1 MPSKGRSPG
10 TRRVYRYDWFPPGP
24 PNLKIPLGPALPSLL
39 GPRETIPSLQSRML
53 PPPTTKWHFK
63 EKCQLVA
70 AVCSDPPCV
79 SAGRLL
85 FACFSVTRPRQCWDR
100 LGFRGVWPQIIAQGR
115 GRVSEVGSSPCKGW
129 NFFPSVSELLPLCVG
144 VRLSSHGVLF
154 GRASLT
160 CPAGL
165 ARHPEGCHPLGWF
178 IFPLKPSEE
187 REREAELLL
196 TLSSCEHLDSYK
208 YYV

>member
-70 AVCSDPPCV
+70 VVCSDPPCV
-79 SAGRLL
+79 SAGCLL
-85 FACFSVTRPRQCWDR
+85 FACFSVTRPQQCWDR

-129 NFFPSVSELLPLCVG
+129 NFFPSVSEFGSPLTECCLEEPVLLVLLDLRVTLRAATPLAG
-144 VRLSSHGVLF
+144 SSSH
-154 GRASLT
+154 
-160 CPAGL
+160 
-165 ARHPEGCHPLGWF
+165 
-178 IFPLKPSEE
+178 
-187 REREAELLL
+187 
-196 TLSSCEHLDSYK
+196 
-208 YYV
+208 